1 MNGHESLFGARPAR
15 VVPLGAARGTRD
27 LVVVDARRE
36 ARRARRATRA
46 MASSMPT
53 STRGLA
59 RARAVVA
66 RGARRGTNRSLGG
79 GDARRRRATTT
90 RAMGGGAGS
99 DGEARDDDDDD
110 DDGVA
115 SRRAMRRARRERAE
129 STREG
134 EATEEEAA
142 EAAASAERWMK
153 ILKEESARDP
163 EIASL
168 LESANG
174 DPRAVEAKIRER
186 FETKREK
193 IYQERSGSTV
203 PTLVTFREVNP
214 FSCWIW
220 IESHNAIAEMER
232 PLLEEVFKAWFVLGK
247 LGGFNAYNMQAAET
261 YDSVSFM
268 DYSMEQAH
276 DFSTDTSSR
285 TFHEMSEVEY
295 RAEWARVWVDMGT
308 SDEMAFDVLVNSLI
322 QFSREYFGLKQ
333 IIVGGENEDW
343 TTEGSEYGNVDLMI
357 DETFGRG
364 PRGQTDGM
372 SR

>member
-1 MNGHESLFGARPAR
+1 MNPHESLFGARPAR
-15 VVPLGAARGTRD
+15 FVPLGAARARPRRRRR
-27 LVVVDARRE
+27 DARR
-36 ARRARRATRA
+36 ATRATRA
-46 MASSMPT
+46 MASSTPT

-59 RARAVVA
+59 RARVVVA
-66 RGARRGTNRSLGG
+66 RGARRGTNRSLCG
-79 GDARRRRATTT
+79 GDARRRRRAT
-90 RAMGGGAGS
+90 RAMGGGEAS
-99 DGEARDDDDDD
+99 DGEARDDDDD

-247 LGGFNAYNMQAAET
+247 LGGFNAYNMQASET

-308 SDEMAFDVLVNSLI
+308 ADEMAFDVLVNSLI

>member
-1 MNGHESLFGARPAR
+1 MLARGRGGGVVVASSSVRVASASAR
-15 VVPLGAARGTRD
+15 SAARARGTLTLSRGGGGAARG
-27 LVVVDARRE
+27 
-36 ARRARRATRA
+36 RRATR
-46 MASSMPT
+46 
-53 STRGLA
+53 
-59 RARAVVA
+59 
-66 RGARRGTNRSLGG
+66 
-79 GDARRRRATTT
+79 RATEDD
-90 RAMGGGAGS
+90 RN
-99 DGEARDDDDDD
+99 DDDETAAMD
-110 DDGVA
+110 

-129 STREG
+129 SRRG
-134 EATEEEAA
+134 GGGGRDEEMSAA
-142 EAAASAERWMK
+142 EKAEARESAERWMK
-153 ILKEESARDP
+153 ILQEESARDP

-174 DPRAVEAKIRER
+174 DPKAVEAKIRER
-186 FETKREK
+186 FETKKEK

-247 LGGFNAYNMQAAET
+247 LGGFNAYNMQASET
-261 YDSVSFM
+261 YDAVSFM

-285 TFHEMSEVEY
+285 TFHEMSELEY
-295 RAEWARVWVDMGT
+295 KAEWARVWVDMGT
-308 SDEMAFDVLVNSLI
+308 ADEMAFDVLVNSLI

-364 PRGQTDGM
+364 PRGQTGGM

>member
-66 RGARRGTNRSLGG
+66 RGARRGTNRSSGG

-90 RAMGGGAGS
+90 RAVGGGAGS
-99 DGEARDDDDDD
+99 DGEARDDDDDDD

-193 IYQERSGSTV
+193 IYQERSGST
-203 PTLVTFREVNP
+203 PP
-214 FSCWIW
+214 PS
-220 IESHNAIAEMER
+220 
-232 PLLEEVFKAWFVLGK
+232 
-247 LGGFNAYNMQAAET
+247 ET
-261 YDSVSFM
+261 RY
-268 DYSMEQAH
+268 
-276 DFSTDTSSR
+276 
-285 TFHEMSEVEY
+285 
-295 RAEWARVWVDMGT
+295 
-308 SDEMAFDVLVNSLI
+308 
-322 QFSREYFGLKQ
+322 
-333 IIVGGENEDW
+333 
-343 TTEGSEYGNVDLMI
+343 
-357 DETFGRG
+357 
-364 PRGQTDGM
+364 P
-372 SR
+372 

>member
-1 MNGHESLFGARPAR
+1 MRVSSASFPSMPRARARPR
-15 VVPLGAARGTRD
+15 RR
-27 LVVVDARRE
+27 RRE
-36 ARRARRATRA
+36 ARRATRATRA
-46 MASSMPT
+46 MASSTPT

-66 RGARRGTNRSLGG
+66 RGARRGTNRSFGG
-79 GDARRRRATTT
+79 GDARRRRAT
-90 RAMGGGAGS
+90 RAMGGGAEKH
-99 DGEARDDDDDD
+99 GEGRDDNDA
-110 DDGVA
+110 VA

-153 ILKEESARDP
+153 ILKEEAARDP

-220 IESHNAIAEMER
+220 I
-232 PLLEEVFKAWFVLGK
+232 
-247 LGGFNAYNMQAAET
+247 
-261 YDSVSFM
+261 
-268 DYSMEQAH
+268 
-276 DFSTDTSSR
+276 
-285 TFHEMSEVEY
+285 
-295 RAEWARVWVDMGT
+295 
-308 SDEMAFDVLVNSLI
+308 
-322 QFSREYFGLKQ
+322 
-333 IIVGGENEDW
+333 
-343 TTEGSEYGNVDLMI
+343 
-357 DETFGRG
+357 
-364 PRGQTDGM
+364 
-372 SR
+372 

>member
-1 MNGHESLFGARPAR
+1 
-15 VVPLGAARGTRD
+15 
-27 LVVVDARRE
+27 
-36 ARRARRATRA
+36 
-46 MASSMPT
+46 
-53 STRGLA
+53 
-59 RARAVVA
+59 
-66 RGARRGTNRSLGG
+66 
-79 GDARRRRATTT
+79 
-90 RAMGGGAGS
+90 
-99 DGEARDDDDDD
+99 
-110 DDGVA
+110 
-115 SRRAMRRARRERAE
+115 
-129 STREG
+129 
-134 EATEEEAA
+134 
-142 EAAASAERWMK
+142 
-153 ILKEESARDP
+153 
-163 EIASL
+163 
-168 LESANG
+168 
-174 DPRAVEAKIRER
+174 
-186 FETKREK
+186 
-193 IYQERSGSTV
+193 
-203 PTLVTFREVNP
+203 
-214 FSCWIW
+214 
-220 IESHNAIAEMER
+220 MER

-247 LGGFNAYNMQAAET
+247 LGGFNAYNMQASET

-308 SDEMAFDVLVNSLI
+308 ADEMAFDVLVNSLI